1 MRILIVSATPGEVSF
16 LSKDILSAKAGTHFS
31 VDTDKHEVDVLI
43 TGVGMML
50 TAFHLG
56 MCLKEN
62 KYDLI
67 LNIGLAGALN
77 KRLQLGEVVMVSSD
91 AVEDLGA
98 EDDQSFLDI
107 YELGLSDKNEFPFHN
122 RKLVAIHPYQQ
133 QLINLKNVVG
143 ITVNKVHGNEESIAK
158 LLTHT
163 KADVETMEGA
173 AFFYACLYHKMYCVQ
188 LRSIS
193 NYVEKRDKSKWNI
206 QLALDNLQLT
216 IINFLKSIS

>member
-16 LSKDILSAKAGTHFS
+16 ITKDILSAKAGTYFS
-31 VDTDKHEVDVLI
+31 IVIDKHAIDILI

-56 MCLKEN
+56 MCLKQN

-77 KRLQLGEVVMVSSD
+77 KQLQPGEVVVVNSD
-91 AVEDLGA
+91 AIGDLGA

-107 YELGLSDKNEFPFHN
+107 YELGLSDKNEFPFN
-122 RKLVAIHPYQQ
+122 NGKLVAIHPYQH
-133 QLINLKNVVG
+133 QLGKLKNVVG
-143 ITVNKVHGNEESIAK
+143 ITVNKVHGNDESIAK
-158 LLTHT
+158 LLTRT
-163 KADVETMEGA
+163 EADVETMEGA
-173 AFFYACLYHKMYCVQ
+173 AFFYACLYHKMNCIQ

-206 QLALDNLQLT
+206 QLALDNLQVT
-216 IINFLKSIS
+216 INNFFKNIS